1 MSQTGEATSASNGT
15 VVESYVRDVRI
26 LRVEGGDEDAEPRYR
41 FEAPRHCG
49 KEFEDRE
56 MAELYADVFF
66 DANGFREE
74 GTGSIGIPPEIVQ
87 AGKDTMAAYL
97 LTQERTTKNWVVS
110 FFGTNHAEID
120 RYLGWVRDRADEIR
134 ERVRED
140 DLE

>member
-1 MSQTGEATSASNGT
+1 MPRGDQAASASNGT

-26 LRVEGGDEDAEPRYR
+26 LRIEGEEGDARYR

-49 KEFEDRE
+49 KEFKERE

-110 FFGTNHAEID
+110 FYGTNHAEID
-120 RYLGWVRDRADEIR
+120 RYLGWVRDRADEVR
-134 ERVRED
+134 ERVRD
-140 DLE
+140 GDLE